1 MYTIIVTMIKAPFPN
16 AGRGGQMTEKS
27 IKLFFLLFS
36 RILSNIVAVCRIGGG
51 SRQRRAGVSCV
62 SEVQVTSCLSWPN
75 IQVMN
80 WTQGATRHTSYN
92 NTTSATTT
100 TTLQWNNPEV
110 ESFNF
115 DINTVINIWK
125 FLRCEIASRF
135 QGEVRRREHQS
146 TPCSFLFKFY
156 LNLKNNCV

>member
-1 MYTIIVTMIKAPFPN
+1 MYTIIIVTMIKAPFRN
-16 AGRGGQMTEKS
+16 AGRGGKMTEKR
-27 IKLFFLLFS
+27 IKLFFLPFS

-100 TTLQWNNPEV
+100 TTLQWNNQFRVPQFWYCYCDEYTIQSAFV
-110 ESFNF
+110 MDRWCNSMGIFSDF
-115 DINTVINIWK
+115 TI
-125 FLRCEIASRF
+125 FLTLIS
-135 QGEVRRREHQS
+135 
-146 TPCSFLFKFY
+146 
-156 LNLKNNCV
+156 LK